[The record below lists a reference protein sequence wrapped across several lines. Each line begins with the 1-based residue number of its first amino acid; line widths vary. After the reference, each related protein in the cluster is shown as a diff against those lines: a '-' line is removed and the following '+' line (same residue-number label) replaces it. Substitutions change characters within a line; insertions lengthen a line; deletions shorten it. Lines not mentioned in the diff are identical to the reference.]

1 MVSDYGSKA
10 EHTDLLIFEGSNFS
24 DAVFSRLGNDLV
36 VNAYGDSDQV
46 SVKNFFSSESYRYT
60 AFEFSDKTVASAE
73 VMNYAM

>member
-1 MVSDYGSKA
+1 MWFSIPILKPSI
-10 EHTDLLIFEGSNFS
+10 LIFEDSEFS
-24 DAVFSRLGNDLV
+24 DAIFSRLGNDLV